1 MCVRWDEKMCG
12 NPVIIFPIKKR
23 IVFDRIPALYIG
35 EIWFKLA
42 TNEGDQP
49 VGTSWLEEQ
58 MYLNCAEILLS
69 KGKGMK
75 DQMWTYLEM
84 SLMVLCEK
92 GKKLRL
98 KYHES

>member
-49 VGTSWLEEQ
+49 VGTS
-58 MYLNCAEILLS
+58 
-69 KGKGMK
+69 
-75 DQMWTYLEM
+75 
-84 SLMVLCEK
+84 
-92 GKKLRL
+92 
-98 KYHES
+98 